1 MIRSQRLAGRLH
13 WKDHVRLSVCARLL
27 ILALVFST
35 LFCHAPNAA
44 FGFWSQGHHAIA
56 VLAFEM
62 LDAEDQAELIRILK
76 HHPRFEKDFAVPE
89 SIQGDVEATQRWW
102 IGVAGEWPDLIRGN
116 DSFDRPTWHYQLGA
130 SVVIGDVKVPA
141 DPGPLPKD
149 ATLETRQLYIV
160 QAIELCKKVLGDTT
174 QSDVDRAIAICWLAH
189 LVADAHQP
197 CHAGSLYSPVAFP
210 DGDRGANS
218 IPVKG
223 QGQIRNLHA
232 FWDSLLGSKATPQS
246 VSQRVMEL
254 RDVEWSDV
262 IGNLDSE
269 SPTASSG
276 TLVKSGAQQR
286 TGIKSI
292 LASDSAMPHDW
303 VIEGRRIAALMIY
316 SAPLR
321 AQVLATERGL
331 VKEIQPLVLTD
342 VDVDRCRAIASSR
355 GRQAAERLAVNYAGL
370 SKGAGSPEVSVE

>member
-13 WKDHVRLSVCARLL
+13 WNDHVRLSVCARLL

-62 LDAEDQAELIRILK
+62 LDAEDQVELIRILK
-76 HHPRFEKDFAVPE
+76 HHPRFGKDFTVPE
-89 SIQGDVEATQRWW
+89 SIQGDVKATQRWW

-160 QAIELCKKVLGDTT
+160 QAIELCKKVLVDRT
-174 QSDVDRAIAICWLAH
+174 QNDANRAIAICWLAH

-254 RDVEWSDV
+254 RKKLKREELAEGKIVYSITEKAAGDLRSEGLFPHLTSLSQDAAEWIEESRVISSLLVYTAETLSLVSVVDRRISSDLDPV
-262 IGNLDSE
+262 VLDNLHQR
-269 SPTASSG
+269 TAMS
-276 TLVKSGAQQR
+276 VAEYRGAQGALR
-286 TGIKSI
+286 LNKLLDFRRKS
-292 LASDSAMPHDW
+292 SH
-303 VIEGRRIAALMIY
+303 
-316 SAPLR
+316 
-321 AQVLATERGL
+321 
-331 VKEIQPLVLTD
+331 
-342 VDVDRCRAIASSR
+342 
-355 GRQAAERLAVNYAGL
+355 
-370 SKGAGSPEVSVE
+370 